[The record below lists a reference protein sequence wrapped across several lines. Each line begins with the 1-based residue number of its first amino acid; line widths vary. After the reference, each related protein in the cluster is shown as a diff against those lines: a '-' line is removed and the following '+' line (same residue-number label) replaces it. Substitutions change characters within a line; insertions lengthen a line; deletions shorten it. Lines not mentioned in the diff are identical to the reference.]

1 MTNSKIEQVLIDN
14 NFEICKTP
22 EGQNNLMKSISLALF
37 NTIDHYEK
45 IQLYCKKF
53 IKHLIEQKL
62 LSKKLEGFIQNERWV
77 ADYFTNPTL
86 KCFERLNLELL
97 SLIFKTKIT
106 IFTISQ
112 EHQFL
117 KSTIYNNGFDIGIIN
132 LYQPDQKHYDVFR
145 HKNSPTL
152 PILDQALISD
162 ILGDLK
168 DQPNGAIL
176 KDDQHTNHYKLSYL
190 QQQIYGVTESP
201 QIQGQKRHSFHNR
214 KHKKSLSDTFN
225 PFQLKIPND
234 FLDLFKGSNDFSSNT
249 QFLSLINHHQS
260 NTTSTGIH
268 SDSSNHHHEPA
279 QNIENNSRRQKYQNY
294 IDESEET
301 LNVAINSISLS
312 KFNPKTNENSSSP
325 NSYNLAHQLNPEQ
338 PTQLL
343 NPEKVNEENQQTLN
357 LNNQMNGFQQNYLQ
371 NNLPQTQQLNG
382 LSNNKDSLNS
392 SSLTQSNNLSN
403 INNNTSQQNNLSSNT
418 TSSQTKIAINQG
430 ENLAISSQNS
440 NDSLNSNQTNN
451 QSMQDS
457 QLSQQQQMQASQT
470 ASQHQASIQQNSNN
484 APNLLSTPSIDFIQ
498 NPQMFSHPMAN
509 MVSLPNVSTP
519 NLLAPSFIPPQATIN
534 LLNPPFEQLQ
544 KLPPNQLTKSMSYSI
559 SSTASQLQQQN
570 SQQQQQI
577 QQNNQQSQQQQQQ
590 QAQGSQISA
599 NVINENLRRY
609 MGSLKFF
616 DENKNYGFIVMDD
629 DNRDIF
635 VHYDDLQKA
644 GITKEFLKSSKQ
656 GNVIR
661 FSFSCMQYIGKYKQS
676 KKAVELQV
684 MPYNPALSALRRQQF
699 SYISA
704 TPQNTANNINS
715 LSSQNILNGNNN
727 QSNNNNNI

>member
-22 EGQNNLMKSISLALF
+22 EGQNNLMKSVSLALF

-45 IQLYCKKF
+45 IQQYCKKY

-117 KSTIYNNGFDIGIIN
+117 KSTIYNNGFDHGIIN

-145 HKNSPTL
+145 HKNSPIL
-152 PILDQALISD
+152 PMLDQALISD

-168 DQPNGAIL
+168 DQPNGATL
-176 KDDQHTNHYKLSYL
+176 KDDQHANHY
-190 QQQIYGVTESP
+190 QIYGVTESP
-201 QIQGQKRHSFHNR
+201 QIPGQKRHSFHR

-225 PFQLKIPND
+225 PFQIRVPND
-234 FLDLFKGSNDFSSNT
+234 FLDLFKGSNDFSNNS

-260 NTTSTGIH
+260 NSSSTGIN
-268 SDSSNHHHEPA
+268 SDLSNHHHDPT
-279 QNIENNSRRQKYQNY
+279 QNIESTSRRLKYQNY
-294 IDESEET
+294 IDETEET
-301 LNVAINSISLS
+301 LNVAINNTQLS
-312 KFNPKTNENSSSP
+312 KFNPKANENSSSP
-325 NSYNLAHQLNPEQ
+325 NSYNLSHQLNPEQ
-338 PTQLL
+338 PTQFTNNANSNQLL
-343 NPEKVNEENQQTLN
+343 NPEKSNEENQQTLN
-357 LNNQMNGFQQNYLQ
+357 LNNQMNGFQQSYLQ
-371 NNLPQTQQLNG
+371 NNIPQTQQLNS
-382 LSNNKDSLNS
+382 LSNTNAKQDTLNTQN
-392 SSLTQSNNLSN
+392 LAQSNNQSN
-403 INNNTSQQNNLSSNT
+403 LNTSGQQQNNLAQNNLSSNT
-418 TSSQTKIAINQG
+418 TSLQTKIAVNQG
-430 ENLAISSQNS
+430 ESLAISSQSS
-440 NDSLNSNQTNN
+440 NESLNSNQVNN
-451 QSMQDS
+451 QGMQDS
-457 QLSQQQQMQASQT
+457 QISQQQQIQASQT
-470 ASQHQASIQQNSNN
+470 SNQQQASIQQSSNT
-484 APNLLSTPSIDFIQ
+484 PNLLSTPSIDFIQ
-498 NPQMFSHPMAN
+498 FTHPIPN
-509 MVSLPNVSTP
+509 MVPIPTVSTP
-519 NLLAPSFIPPQATIN
+519 NLLTPPFMPPPATIN
-534 LLNPPFEQLQ
+534 LLNPSFDQLQ
-544 KLPPNQLTKSMSYSI
+544 KLPANQLTKSMSYSI
-559 SSTASQLQQQN
+559 TSTTPQLQQQN
-570 SQQQQQI
+570 TQQQQQQI
-577 QQNNQQSQQQQQQ
+577 QQNTSQSQQQQQQ

-599 NVINENLRRY
+599 NAIHENLRRY

-704 TPQNTANNINS
+704 NPQNTS
-715 LSSQNILNGNNN
+715 NNN
-727 QSNNNNNI
+727 QSNNNSNL

>member
-1 MTNSKIEQVLIDN
+1 MTNSKIESVLIDN
-14 NFEICKTP
+14 NLEIYKTP
-22 EGQNNLMKSISLALF
+22 EGQNNLMKSVSLALF

-45 IQLYCKKF
+45 IQQYCKKY

-62 LSKKLEGFIQNERWV
+62 LSKKLEEFIQNERWV

-112 EHQFL
+112 EHLFL

-132 LYQPDQKHYDVFR
+132 LYQPDQKHYDVVR
-145 HKNSPTL
+145 QKNSPIL
-152 PILDQALISD
+152 PILDQALILD

-168 DQPNGAIL
+168 DQPNCTTL
-176 KDDQHTNHYKLSYL
+176 KDDQFANHYKLSYL
-190 QQQIYGVTESP
+190 QQQVYGVTESP
-201 QIQGQKRHSFHNR
+201 QIQGQQRHSFHNR

-225 PFQLKIPND
+225 PFQIRVPND
-234 FLDLFKGSNDFSSNT
+234 FLDLFKGSNDYSSNS

-260 NTTSTGIH
+260 YASSTGNNN
-268 SDSSNHHHEPA
+268 DSSSHHHEQT
-279 QNIENNSRRQKYQNY
+279 QNIESNQRRLKYQNY
-294 IDESEET
+294 IDETEEI
-301 LNVAINSISLS
+301 INGVINNISLS
-312 KFNPKTNENSSSP
+312 KFHLNANENSSSP
-325 NSYNLAHQLNPEQ
+325 NSYNLANQLNPEQ
-338 PTQLL
+338 PTQFTNNINSNQLL
-343 NPEKVNEENQQTLN
+343 NPEKANEENQQTIN
-357 LNNQMNGFQQNYLQ
+357 LNNQMNAFQQSYHQ

-382 LSNNKDSLNS
+382 QSNTNTKQDILNNS
-392 SSLTQSNNLSN
+392 SLAQSNNQSN
-403 INNNTSQQNNLSSNT
+403 LNTNNQQQNNLNNNT

-430 ENLAISSQNS
+430 ENLVISQQSS
-440 NDSLNSNQTNN
+440 NDSFNSNQANN
-451 QSMQDS
+451 QNMQDS
-457 QLSQQQQMQASQT
+457 QLSQQQQMQASQNT
-470 ASQHQASIQQNSNN
+470 NQQQGSIQQNTN

-498 NPQMFSHPMAN
+498 NTQLFTHSMSN
-509 MVSLPNVSTP
+509 MVSISNVSTP
-519 NLLAPSFIPPQATIN
+519 NLLAPPFVPPPAAIN
-534 LLNPPFEQLQ
+534 LLNPSFDQLQ

-559 SSTASQLQQQN
+559 SSTSSSLQQQN
-570 SQQQQQI
+570 PQQQQQI
-577 QQNNQQSQQQQQQ
+577 QQNTQQSQQQQQQ

-684 MPYNPALSALRRQQF
+684 MPYNPALSALRRQHF

-704 TPQNTANNINS
+704 TPQNTANNMNS
-715 LSSQNILNGNNN
+715 LNGNNN
-727 QSNNNNNI
+727 